1 MTNSHPAQGVSQAS
15 SPLQIIPLG
24 GLGEFGLNC
33 TVLRYE
39 HDLVVID
46 AGVMFPEELLLGVN
60 VVIPEFA
67 WLFERP
73 QEVRGI
79 LLTHG
84 HEDHVGALPYLFEKV
99 RAPVYGSDLTLGLAS
114 RRLKEH
120 GHPED
125 GLLRPV
131 KAGDD
136 VTLGPFR
143 VEFLQVTHSIP
154 GTLAMAVTTPVG
166 TVIHSADFKM
176 DQTPIDGRT
185 FDFQSFSYYGDQGV
199 LALLSDSTNAEVEGF
214 TGSERLVGEA
224 LDGVFRRA
232 RGRILFSTFASNV
245 HRLQQVIDH
254 AVAWKRKVALCGSSM
269 GSVAAVA
276 QDLGYLGVP
285 PGVLIES
292 SEVRHLPPSQVV
304 VLAAGSQGEPMSALS
319 RIALDDHRDVSIEE
333 GDLVLVSARAIPGNE
348 RAINRVVNHVHRRGA
363 EVVFGSAPPYH
374 VSGHASQEELKILLT
389 LTRPRFFVPIHGEI
403 RQLYAHARLA
413 EKTGLDRRRILLA
426 ESGDVIAI
434 DGSAGRIVSKVR
446 AGRVLIDGSLDE
458 VDEIIVRDR
467 RHISEGGIVLAV
479 VAIDKQSGLME
490 GEPEILSR
498 GFVPDAGTG
507 DRLRDAGN
515 AVRRAVEAATPEER
529 ADRGVLKAMIQQELK
544 RHFRKTLDR
553 RPMIIPVVVET

>member
-1 MTNSHPAQGVSQAS
+1 
-15 SPLQIIPLG
+15 
-24 GLGEFGLNC
+24 
-33 TVLRYE
+33 
-39 HDLVVID
+39 
-46 AGVMFPEELLLGVN
+46 
-60 VVIPEFA
+60 
-67 WLFERP
+67 
-73 QEVRGI
+73 
-79 LLTHG
+79 
-84 HEDHVGALPYLFEKV
+84 
-99 RAPVYGSDLTLGLAS
+99 
-114 RRLKEH
+114 
-120 GHPED
+120 
-125 GLLRPV
+125 
-131 KAGDD
+131 
-136 VTLGPFR
+136 
-143 VEFLQVTHSIP
+143 
-154 GTLAMAVTTPVG
+154 
-166 TVIHSADFKM
+166 M

-185 FDFQSFSYYGDQGV
+185 FDFQAFSYYGDQGV
-199 LALLSDSTNAEVEGF
+199 LALLSDSTNAEVAGF

-224 LDGVFRRA
+224 LDAVFRRA

-245 HRLQQVIDH
+245 HRVQQVIDH

-276 QDLGYLGVP
+276 QDLGHLRVP
-285 PGVLIES
+285 AGVLIDS
-292 SEVRHLPPSQVV
+292 SEVRHTPPSQVV

-363 EVVFGSAPPYH
+363 EVIFGSAPPYH

-413 EKTGLDRRRILLA
+413 EATGLDRRRILLA

-434 DGSAGRIVSKVR
+434 DGSAGRVVSKVR

-458 VDEIIVRDR
+458 VDEIVVRDR

-479 VAIDKQSGLME
+479 VAIDRQSGLME
-490 GEPEILSR
+490 GEPEIVSR
-498 GFVPDAGTG
+498 GFVPDTGTG
-507 DRLRDAGN
+507 DRLRDAT
-515 AVRRAVEAATPEER
+515 AVVRRAVEAATPEER

-544 RHFRKTLDR
+544 RFFRKNLDR